1 MEQVSQFMDSLLEE
15 KGITDLD
22 DETRETL
29 KRDMIERLMAQID
42 TAMINA
48 LSEDKLIEF
57 NERIDDPNFSND
69 DATQFFVDAGLD
81 VQRIALQTMIEFR
94 MLYLGGD
101 AEKNVNSV
109 ATANA
114 NAVHMG
120 GPNA

>member
-15 KGITDLD
+15 RGIPDLD

-29 KRDMIERLMAQID
+29 KRDMIDRLMTQID

-48 LSEDKLIEF
+48 LPEDKLNEF
-57 NERIDDPNFSND
+57 NQRINDPDFTND

-81 VQRIALQTMIEFR
+81 VQKIALQTMIEFR

-101 AEKNVNSV
+101 EVKSV
-109 ATANA
+109 TDVAMQDMS
-114 NAVHMG
+114 AVQMG

>member
-22 DETRETL
+22 DETREAL

-42 TAMINA
+42 TALINA
-48 LSEDKLIEF
+48 LPEDKLNEF
-57 NERIDDPNFSND
+57 NSKIDDPDFTNA

-81 VQRIALQTMIEFR
+81 VQKIALQTMIEFR
-94 MLYLGGD
+94 MLYIGGN
-101 AEKNVNSV
+101 EMKTVTNVPMQDMS
-109 ATANA
+109 AAQ
-114 NAVHMG
+114 MG

>member
-22 DETRETL
+22 DETREML
-29 KRDMIERLMAQID
+29 KRDMIDRLMTQID

-48 LSEDKLIEF
+48 LPEDKLNEF
-57 NERIDDPNFSND
+57 NQRINDPDFTND

-81 VQRIALQTMIEFR
+81 VQKIALQTMIEFR

-101 AEKNVNSV
+101 EAKGV
-109 ATANA
+109 ADVAMQDMSA
-114 NAVHMG
+114 AQMG

>member
-22 DETRETL
+22 DETRDTL

-42 TAMINA
+42 TALINA
-48 LSEDKLIEF
+48 LPEDKLTEF

-101 AEKNVNSV
+101 AEKNVSDA
-109 ATANA
+109 ATADVS
-114 NAVHMG
+114 AVQMG

>member
-48 LSEDKLIEF
+48 LPEDKLTEF

-94 MLYLGGD
+94 MFYLGGE
-101 AEKNVNSV
+101 AEKNVTSASV
-109 ATANA
+109 ANA
-114 NAVHMG
+114 GAVQMG

>member
-22 DETRETL
+22 DETREML
-29 KRDMIERLMAQID
+29 KRDMIDRLMTQID

-48 LSEDKLIEF
+48 LPEDKLNEF
-57 NERIDDPNFSND
+57 NQRINDPDFTND

-81 VQRIALQTMIEFR
+81 VQKIALQTMIEFR

-101 AEKNVNSV
+101 EVKSV
-109 ATANA
+109 TDVAMQDMS
-114 NAVHMG
+114 AVQMG

>member
-22 DETRETL
+22 DETREML
-29 KRDMIERLMAQID
+29 KRDMIDRLMTQID

-48 LSEDKLIEF
+48 LPEDKLNEF
-57 NERIDDPNFSND
+57 NQRINDPDFTND

-81 VQRIALQTMIEFR
+81 VQKIALQTMIEFR

-101 AEKNVNSV
+101 EAKSV
-109 ATANA
+109 TDVAMQDMSAA
-114 NAVHMG
+114 QMG

>member
-22 DETRETL
+22 DETREML
-29 KRDMIERLMAQID
+29 KRD
-42 TAMINA
+42 A
-48 LSEDKLIEF
+48 LPEDKLNEF
-57 NERIDDPNFSND
+57 NQRINDPDFTND

-81 VQRIALQTMIEFR
+81 VQKIALQTMIEFR

-101 AEKNVNSV
+101 EAKSV
-109 ATANA
+109 TDVAMQDMSAA
-114 NAVHMG
+114 QMG

>member
-42 TAMINA
+42 TALINA
-48 LSEDKLIEF
+48 LPEDKLTEF
-57 NERIDDPNFSND
+57 NERINDPDFSND

-94 MLYLGGD
+94 MLYIGGD
-101 AEKNVNSV
+101 AQESV
-109 ATANA
+109 ETMATADA
-114 NAVHMG
+114 GAVQMG

>member
-22 DETRETL
+22 DETREML
-29 KRDMIERLMAQID
+29 KRDMIDRLMTQID

-48 LSEDKLIEF
+48 LPEDKLNEF
-57 NERIDDPNFSND
+57 NQRINDPDFTND

-81 VQRIALQTMIEFR
+81 VQKIALQTMIEFR

-101 AEKNVNSV
+101 EVKSV
-109 ATANA
+109 TDVAMQDMS
-114 NAVHMG
+114 AVQMG
-120 GPNA
+120 CPNA

>member
-22 DETRETL
+22 DETREAL

-42 TAMINA
+42 TALINA
-48 LSEDKLIEF
+48 LPEDKLNEF
-57 NERIDDPNFSND
+57 NSKIDDPDFTND

-81 VQRIALQTMIEFR
+81 VQKIALQTMIEFR
-94 MLYLGGD
+94 MLYIGGN
-101 AEKNVNSV
+101 EMKTVTNVPMHDMS
-109 ATANA
+109 AAQ
-114 NAVHMG
+114 MG

>member
-29 KRDMIERLMAQID
+29 KRDMIERLMNQID
-42 TAMINA
+42 TALVNA
-48 LSEDKLIEF
+48 LPEDKLTEF
-57 NERIDDPNFSND
+57 NERINDPDFSND

-94 MLYLGGD
+94 MLYLGGND
-101 AEKNVNSV
+101 EKNINEV
-109 ATANA
+109 ATVDASAVETGGVNA
-114 NAVHMG
+114 
-120 GPNA
+120 

>member
-29 KRDMIERLMAQID
+29 KRDMIERLMSQID
-42 TAMINA
+42 TALVNA
-48 LSEDKLIEF
+48 LPEDKLEEF
-57 NERIDDPNFSND
+57 NQRIGDPNFSND

-94 MLYLGGD
+94 MLYLGGN
-101 AEKNVNSV
+101 AEKNITSTSAVNLG
-109 ATANA
+109 AAE
-114 NAVHMG
+114 MG

>member
-42 TAMINA
+42 TALINA
-48 LSEDKLIEF
+48 LPEDKLTEF

-94 MLYLGGD
+94 MLYLGGE
-101 AEKNVNSV
+101 AEKNVNNV
-109 ATANA
+109 ATADTT
-114 NAVHMG
+114 AVQMG

>member
-29 KRDMIERLMAQID
+29 KRDMIERLMNQID
-42 TAMINA
+42 TALVNA
-48 LSEDKLIEF
+48 LPEDKLTEF
-57 NERIDDPNFSND
+57 NERINDPDFSND

-94 MLYLGGD
+94 MLYLGGEAQESIETMTTQD
-101 AEKNVNSV
+101 
-109 ATANA
+109 ANA
-114 NAVHMG
+114 AQMG